1 MKKSL
6 SVVVHC
12 LGLLAFGLLAFGLL
26 AYLVGYTNLKFPN
39 VLPAD
44 DDDKKSGGQKQFPT
58 KLMLFLSLS
67 LWLLDNWEP
76 IVPSYAQWLE

>member
-6 SVVVHC
+6 SVVHC
-12 LGLLAFGLLAFGLL
+12 LGLLAFGLL

-67 LWLLDNWEP
+67 LA
-76 IVPSYAQWLE
+76 S